1 MRVTNP
7 ALVLS
12 MGLALLAAGCGGSE
26 DDEREPEEA
35 AMKPEETVFRDYVTA
50 PGKVQDRT
58 DAAMDE
64 HRKAL
69 ESQIEDSESPPAEPE
84 PE

>member
-1 MRVTNP
+1 MRATNP
-7 ALVLS
+7 ALVLCI
-12 MGLALLAAGCGGSE
+12 ALAATGCGGSGE
-26 DDEREPEEA
+26 EPDESEEPV
-35 AMKPEETVFRDYVTA
+35 MKPEETVFRDYVTA

-58 DAAMDE
+58 DAAMEE

-69 ESQIEDSESPPAEPE
+69 ESRIEDSEAPPEPE

>member
-1 MRVTNP
+1 MRMTNP
-7 ALVLS
+7 AFALCI
-12 MGLALLAAGCGGSE
+12 LLACAGCGSS
-26 DDEREPEEA
+26 DDDPPEPEEP

-58 DAAMDE
+58 DAAME
-64 HRKAL
+64 AHRKAL
-69 ESQIEDSESPPAEPE
+69 ESRIQDSEAPPAEPE